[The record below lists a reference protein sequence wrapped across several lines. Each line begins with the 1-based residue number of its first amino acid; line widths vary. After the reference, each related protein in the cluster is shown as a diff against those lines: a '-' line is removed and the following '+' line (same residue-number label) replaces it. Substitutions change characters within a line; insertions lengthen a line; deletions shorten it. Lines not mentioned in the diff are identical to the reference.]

1 MISTRKHLSRRTVLR
16 GAGTAVA
23 LPLLDSMV
31 PAHAALRTTAA
42 QPAMRLGAIYV
53 PMGVNMSMWTPKA
66 EGPLRLS
73 PILQTIAP
81 FKEQMLV
88 VSMLD
93 SEGAVAR
100 PEDGGG
106 AHSRV
111 QPTWLTGVH
120 IKKTDGPGFRAGTS
134 MDQLA
139 AQQVGEATQLPS
151 LELALESVDLVGAC
165 EFGYTCAYTGT
176 LAWRTPTAPLPME
189 VNPRNVFERLFGD
202 ADSTD
207 PKARLARMARNRSIL
222 DGVLKDLDRLQRG
235 IGPKDRAK
243 VAEYLDSVRD
253 LERRIGKA
261 EEQAEQ
267 EMPVVEQPVGAP
279 ASYEEHGKLMFEL
292 LALAWQ
298 ADLTRVSTFMIAREL
313 SARIYPEI
321 GITEPHHPLSHHAND
336 PEKLA
341 KQAKLNMFH
350 LGLFRT
356 FLEKLRD
363 TPDGDGSLLD
373 HSMILYGSG
382 MSNSDLHL
390 PLEVP
395 TLVVAGKD
403 TGIRTDQHVRA
414 AAKTPLANLQLAL
427 LDRMGCRVDAFGDS
441 TGRLDVLAV

>member
-1 MISTRKHLSRRTVLR
+1 MIITQKHLSRRTVLR
-16 GAGTAVA
+16 GVGATIG

-31 PAHAALRTTAA
+31 PAWAATRNTAA
-42 QPAMRLGAIYV
+42 KPVMRMGAVYV
-53 PMGVNMSMWTPKA
+53 PMGVNMSMWVPKQ
-66 EGPLRLS
+66 EGALRLS

-81 FKEQMLV
+81 FKEQALV
-88 VSMLD
+88 VSMCD

-106 AHSRV
+106 AHSRI

-120 IKKTDGPGFRAGTS
+120 VKKTDGPGFRAGTS
-134 MDQLA
+134 MDQIA
-139 AQQVGEATQLPS
+139 AQQIGQETQLSS

-176 LAWRTPTAPLPME
+176 ISWRTPTTPLPME

-207 PKARLARMARNRSIL
+207 AKTRLARMSRNKSIL
-222 DGVLKDLDRLQRG
+222 DAVTKDVERLQRG
-235 IGPKDRAK
+235 IGPKDKTK

-253 LERRIGKA
+253 IERRIQKA
-261 EEQAEQ
+261 EQQSGQ
-267 EMPVVEQPVGAP
+267 EMPVVEQPVGIP
-279 ASYEEHGKLMFEL
+279 SSYEEHGKLMYEL

-298 ADLTRVSTFMIAREL
+298 ADLTRVASFMMAREL
-313 SARIYPEI
+313 STRIYPEI

-350 LGLFRT
+350 LGIFRS
-356 FLEKLRD
+356 FLEKLKA
-363 TPDGDGSLLD
+363 TPDGDGTLLD
-373 HSMILYGSG
+373 HTVMLYGSG

-395 TLVVAGKD
+395 SLVIAGKD
-403 TGIRTDQHVRA
+403 TGIKTNQHIKVS
-414 AAKTPLANLQLAL
+414 KGTPLSNLQLAL
-427 LDRMGCRVDAFGDS
+427 LDRVGCKIDSFGDS
-441 TGRLDVLAV
+441 TGRLNVVGI

>member
-1 MISTRKHLSRRTVLR
+1 MIITQKHLSRRTVLR
-16 GAGTAVA
+16 GVGATIG

-31 PAHAALRTTAA
+31 PAWAATRNTAA
-42 QPAMRLGAIYV
+42 RPTLRIGAVYV
-53 PMGVNMSMWTPKA
+53 PMGVNMSMWVPKT
-66 EGPLRLS
+66 EGALRLS

-81 FKEQMLV
+81 FKEQALV

-100 PEDGGG
+100 PDDGGG
-106 AHSRV
+106 AHSRI

-120 IKKTDGPGFRAGTS
+120 VKKTDGPGFRAGTS
-134 MDQLA
+134 MDQIA
-139 AQQVGEATQLPS
+139 AQQIGQSTQLSS

-176 LAWRTPTAPLPME
+176 IAWRSPTTPLPME

-207 PKARLARMARNRSIL
+207 PKARMARLARNKSIL
-222 DGVLKDLDRLQRG
+222 DAVTKDVERLQRG
-235 IGPKDRAK
+235 IGVKDKTK

-253 LERRIGKA
+253 IERRIQMA
-261 EEQAEQ
+261 EQHAGQ
-267 EMPVVEQPVGAP
+267 EMPVVEQPIGVP
-279 ASYEEHGKLMFEL
+279 ASYEEHGRLMYEL
-292 LALAWQ
+292 LALAFQ
-298 ADLTRVSTFMIAREL
+298 ADLTRVSTFMMGREL
-313 SARIYPEI
+313 STRIYPEI

-350 LGLFRT
+350 LNIFRG
-356 FLEKLRD
+356 FLDKLKA
-363 TPDGDGSLLD
+363 TEDGDGTLLD
-373 HSMILYGSG
+373 HTVMLYGSG

-395 TLVVAGKD
+395 SLVIAGKA
-403 TGIRTDQHVRA
+403 TGIKTNQHIKVP
-414 AAKTPLANLQLAL
+414 KGTPLSNLQLAL
-427 LDRMGCRVDAFGDS
+427 LDRVGCQVDSFGDS
-441 TGRLDVLAV
+441 TGRLNVLGV